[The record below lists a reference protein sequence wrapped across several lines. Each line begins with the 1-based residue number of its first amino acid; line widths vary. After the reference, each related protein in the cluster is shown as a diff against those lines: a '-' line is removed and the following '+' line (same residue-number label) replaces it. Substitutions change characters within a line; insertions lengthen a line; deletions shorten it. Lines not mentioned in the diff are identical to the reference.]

1 MFPSL
6 CIGDNQGTV
15 LEKSITYI
23 FVTELG
29 QKERDGTGRLQGLY
43 FNLINV
49 ILPKYKRVESVE
61 SLC

>member
-1 MFPSL
+1 MWAKSCAVIFYCKIKHGLFPSL

-29 QKERDGTGRLQGLY
+29 QKERDGTGRLQGL
-43 FNLINV
+43 
-49 ILPKYKRVESVE
+49 
-61 SLC
+61 